1 MTGAELKQLREDLGE
16 AIGRPLS
23 VGDMAKLCGLPPET
37 NVASADAAPVP
48 NEACTPSTLAGFLKS
63 RRGHSLTG
71 RSVTPTHA
79 ERPLN
84 SSVEG
89 ILY

>member
-48 NEACTPSTLAGFLKS
+48 NEACTPSTLAGFLRVTARPFAHRPVS
-63 RRGHSLTG
+63 NADARGTS
-71 RSVTPTHA
+71 A
-79 ERPLN
+79 ELER
-84 SSVEG
+84 
-89 ILY
+89 